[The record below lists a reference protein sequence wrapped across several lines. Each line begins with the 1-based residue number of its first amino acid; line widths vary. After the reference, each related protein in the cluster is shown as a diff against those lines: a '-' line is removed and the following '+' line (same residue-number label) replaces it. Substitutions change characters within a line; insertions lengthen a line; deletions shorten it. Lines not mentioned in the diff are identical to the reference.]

1 MSTLVFG
8 ILTVQTDPN
17 ITKPVLS
24 RRAFWDVD
32 LKQLDFD
39 RYPEFTIVRIMER
52 GTSNDIREVIRY
64 YGKDKVQSTLTN
76 SERLLPRAQ
85 IILRRLFHLHNSD
98 FKCPTGTQ
106 RAKNYSMF

>member
-1 MSTLVFG
+1 
-8 ILTVQTDPN
+8 VQTNPD
-17 ITKPVLS
+17 IAKPALS

-32 LKQLDFD
+32 LKHLDFD
-39 RYPEFTIVRIMER
+39 RYPEFTVVRAMER

-64 YGKDKVQSTLTN
+64 YGKNKVQSILTN

-85 IILRRLFHLHNSD
+85 VISRRLFHLHNSD
-98 FKCPTGTQ
+98 FKCSTGTQ